1 MFILLHSKQ
10 ATGHVISC
18 LCKGNKNERQ
28 DHISSGNSNT
38 QITSGDLSEVSLL
51 TFPKYSFSNDLP
63 SLLSARSGVLQ
74 SFILSTS

>member
-1 MFILLHSKQ
+1 MPLQREQEWK
-10 ATGHVISC
+10 AGPY
-18 LCKGNKNERQ
+18 N
-28 DHISSGNSNT
+28 SGNSNT